1 MTLEQHVGGSYR
13 GDDEAAAQ
21 QQYGI
26 TLVEFTLGRVVRK
39 ERDER
44 IAEVGRDLSGIVS
57 EERADRIREQGIEQS
72 RLIGWRQSP
81 QRSRQQKRRAQP
93 ATPPAPLP
101 SDLPADRPMNAWPL
115 LAIATALVVVALAV
129 L

>member
-21 QQYGI
+21 QRYGI
-26 TLVEFTLGRVVRK
+26 ELVEFSLGRVVRK

-44 IAEVGRDLSGIVS
+44 IAEVGRDLSAIVD
-57 EERADRIREQGIEQS
+57 EERADRIREQGIEQAQ
-72 RLIGWRQSP
+72 LIGWRQAP
-81 QRSRQQKRRAQP
+81 PRSRRQKRRAQP

-101 SDLPADRPMNAWPL
+101 SDLPSDRLMNPWPL
-115 LAIATALVVVALAV
+115 LAFATALVVVALAV